1 MTEEYQKAV
10 TLYIS
15 VMAIF
20 IDAYKKGEIT
30 KKEYKR
36 LRKWLLKKPDSILLV
51 FIGSK
56 QKILN
61 KFELSIKGP

>member
-30 KKEYKR
+30 KKEYKKIEKMVVEKTGLNPISVYR
-36 LRKWLLKKPDSILLV
+36 LKTED
-51 FIGSK
+51 
-56 QKILN
+56 
-61 KFELSIKGP
+61 IK

>member
-30 KKEYKR
+30 KKEYK
-36 LRKWLLKKPDSILLV
+36 KIEEKVVKKTGLNPISVYRI
-51 FIGSK
+51 
-56 QKILN
+56 KIDD
-61 KFELSIKGP
+61 IK

>member
-1 MTEEYQKAV
+1 MTEEYLRAV

-30 KKEYKR
+30 KKDYK
-36 LRKWLLKKPDSILLV
+36 
-51 FIGSK
+51 
-56 QKILN
+56 KIEEKVVEKTGLN
-61 KFELSIKGP
+61 PASVYRFKVEDIK

>member
-20 IDAYKKGEIT
+20 IDAYEKGEIT
-30 KKEYKR
+30 KKEYKKIEKMVVEKTGLNPISVYR
-36 LRKWLLKKPDSILLV
+36 LKAED
-51 FIGSK
+51 
-56 QKILN
+56 
-61 KFELSIKGP
+61 IK

>member
-30 KKEYKR
+30 KKEYK
-36 LRKWLLKKPDSILLV
+36 KIEKKV
-51 FIGSK
+51 VEKAG
-56 QKILN
+56 LN
-61 KFELSIKGP
+61 PASVYRFKAEDIK

>member
-30 KKEYKR
+30 KKEYKKIEKMVVEKTR
-36 LRKWLLKKPDSILLV
+36 LNPISVYRLKAED
-51 FIGSK
+51 
-56 QKILN
+56 
-61 KFELSIKGP
+61 IK

>member
-30 KKEYKR
+30 KKEYKKIEKMVVEKTGLNPISVYR
-36 LRKWLLKKPDSILLV
+36 LKAED
-51 FIGSK
+51 
-56 QKILN
+56 
-61 KFELSIKGP
+61 IK

>member
-15 VMAIF
+15 VMTIF

-30 KKEYKR
+30 KKEYK
-36 LRKWLLKKPDSILLV
+36 
-51 FIGSK
+51 
-56 QKILN
+56 KIEKMVVEKTGLN
-61 KFELSIKGP
+61 PISVYRFKAEDIK

>member
-30 KKEYKR
+30 KKEYK
-36 LRKWLLKKPDSILLV
+36 
-51 FIGSK
+51 
-56 QKILN
+56 KIEKMVVEKTGLN
-61 KFELSIKGP
+61 PISVYRFKAEDIKR

>member
-1 MTEEYQKAV
+1 MTEEYKKAV

-30 KKEYKR
+30 KKEYKKIEKMVVEKTGLNPISVYR
-36 LRKWLLKKPDSILLV
+36 LKAED
-51 FIGSK
+51 
-56 QKILN
+56 
-61 KFELSIKGP
+61 IK

>member
-30 KKEYKR
+30 KKEYKKIEKMVVEKTGLNPISVYR
-36 LRKWLLKKPDSILLV
+36 LKVED
-51 FIGSK
+51 
-56 QKILN
+56 
-61 KFELSIKGP
+61 IK

>member
-30 KKEYKR
+30 KKEYKKIEKMVVEKTGLNPISVYR
-36 LRKWLLKKPDSILLV
+36 LKVEDIR
-51 FIGSK
+51 
-56 QKILN
+56 
-61 KFELSIKGP
+61 

>member
-20 IDAYKKGEIT
+20 NDAYKKGEIT
-30 KKEYKR
+30 KKEYKKIEKMVVEKTGLNPISVYR
-36 LRKWLLKKPDSILLV
+36 LKAED
-51 FIGSK
+51 
-56 QKILN
+56 
-61 KFELSIKGP
+61 IK

>member
-30 KKEYKR
+30 KKEYK
-36 LRKWLLKKPDSILLV
+36 
-51 FIGSK
+51 
-56 QKILN
+56 KIEKMVVEKTGLN
-61 KFELSIKGP
+61 PISVYRIKVKDIK

>member
-20 IDAYKKGEIT
+20 IDAYKEGEIT
-30 KKEYKR
+30 KKEYK
-36 LRKWLLKKPDSILLV
+36 
-51 FIGSK
+51 
-56 QKILN
+56 KIEKMVVEKTGLN
-61 KFELSIKGP
+61 PISVYRFKAEDIKR

>member
-1 MTEEYQKAV
+1 MTEEYQKVV

-30 KKEYKR
+30 KKEYKKIEKMVVEKTGLNPISVYR
-36 LRKWLLKKPDSILLV
+36 LKAED
-51 FIGSK
+51 
-56 QKILN
+56 
-61 KFELSIKGP
+61 IK